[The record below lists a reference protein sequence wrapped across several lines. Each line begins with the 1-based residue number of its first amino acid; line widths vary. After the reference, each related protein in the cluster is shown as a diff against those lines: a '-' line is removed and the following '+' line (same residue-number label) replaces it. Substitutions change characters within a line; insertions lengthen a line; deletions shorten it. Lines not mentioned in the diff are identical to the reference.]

1 MNGIV
6 HRLLMIVGRLFEVPI
21 EDRSIAGTH
30 ANADIHVAV
39 LSLCSL
45 KQGKNKMKKLKL
57 AMLAV
62 DSGLK
67 PEEHPARPTGSV
79 SRAEGDVTVPH
90 ALFLDKKHISAQSAK
105 LTTV

>member
-1 MNGIV
+1 
-6 HRLLMIVGRLFEVPI
+6 
-21 EDRSIAGTH
+21 
-30 ANADIHVAV
+30 V
-39 LSLCSL
+39 L
-45 KQGKNKMKKLKL
+45 KFV
-57 AMLAV
+57 MLAV

-67 PEEHPARPTGSV
+67 PEEYPARPTGSV

>member
-1 MNGIV
+1 MAG
-6 HRLLMIVGRLFEVPI
+6 FEVTPHGRFCT
-21 EDRSIAGTH
+21 DPRGTG
-30 ANADIHVAV
+30 NLGV
-39 LSLCSL
+39 L
-45 KQGKNKMKKLKL
+45 KFV
-57 AMLAV
+57 MLAV

>member
-1 MNGIV
+1 
-6 HRLLMIVGRLFEVPI
+6 
-21 EDRSIAGTH
+21 
-30 ANADIHVAV
+30 
-39 LSLCSL
+39 L